1 MTDTEKE
8 LLECL
13 KDYIKQTE
21 TAHVQEGIW
30 FNKVYKDAKEL
41 VKKLTIANVVGQ
53 SEQLVCEHPNRFVF
67 RKHFYKDGNLVKKEK
82 LKFSD

>member
-21 TAHVQEGIW
+21 TAHIQEGIW
-30 FNKVYKDAKEL
+30 FNKVYKDAKAL
-41 VKKLTIANVVGQ
+41 VKKLTIADVTQ
-53 SEQLVCEHPNRFVF
+53 AKRPVCPDCFDRGELRN
-67 RKHFYKDGNLVKKEK
+67 DKEEIIGTCPCHY
-82 LKFSD
+82 